1 MRMQEQANMLRKLL
15 SVIMPVDQQTRNAQ
29 IHRNIIRDA
38 ARMGGT
44 LFGPIP
50 EGGRREFF
58 CLDEHTWVW
67 HEEWTDANN
76 MRHARTTR
84 YDIRP
89 HGIFKAQDGMPY
101 QPLTADEAYRLYMAA
116 YQYDQNLHTRFDPL
130 IAAAYAA

>member
-1 MRMQEQANMLRKLL
+1 MIKKFL
-15 SVIMPVDQQTRNAQ
+15 SLIVPVDPQVKAAQ
-29 IHRNIIRDA
+29 IHRELLRDA

-44 LFGPIP
+44 LFGPVP
-50 EGGRREFF
+50 PNGRREFF

-76 MRHARTTR
+76 VRHARTTR

-101 QPLTADEAYRLYMAA
+101 QPLTYEETERLYMATRH
-116 YQYDQNLHTRFDPL
+116 YQQNLHAKYDPL
-130 IAAAYAA
+130 IAAAA